1 MEKNIKCKMN
11 VDKSISITIN
21 NENKIIIRA
30 ENRQIT
36 AKELYELF
44 DFNYGDHYTVENE
57 ENNDSLN
64 VDVLT
69 FFNDLMKEIAR
80 QLNNITHQSNGD

>member
-57 ENNDSLN
+57 ENNDSLD

-69 FFNDLMKEIAR
+69 FSMI
-80 QLNNITHQSNGD
+80 

>member
-1 MEKNIKCKMN
+1 MN

-57 ENNDSLN
+57 ENNDSLD

>member
-57 ENNDSLN
+57 ENNDSLD